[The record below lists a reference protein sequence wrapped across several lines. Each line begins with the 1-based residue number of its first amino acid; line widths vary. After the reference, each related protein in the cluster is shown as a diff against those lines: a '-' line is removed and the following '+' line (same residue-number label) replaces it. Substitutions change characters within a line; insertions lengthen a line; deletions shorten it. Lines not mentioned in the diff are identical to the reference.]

1 MAWQVRAAE
10 AHGVKVPPE
19 FKEEGVMET
28 IVRPDVVTLPHV
40 FLTAGCLSA
49 GEGCSH

>member
-19 FKEEGVMET
+19 LTEEGVMET
-28 IVRPDVVTLPHV
+28 IVRPGAVNLAQV
-40 FLTAGCLSA
+40 FLTPRRLSA

>member
-1 MAWQVRAAE
+1 MVRAAE

-28 IVRPDVVTLPHV
+28 IVRPGAVNLAQV
-40 FLTAGCLSA
+40 FLTARRLSA